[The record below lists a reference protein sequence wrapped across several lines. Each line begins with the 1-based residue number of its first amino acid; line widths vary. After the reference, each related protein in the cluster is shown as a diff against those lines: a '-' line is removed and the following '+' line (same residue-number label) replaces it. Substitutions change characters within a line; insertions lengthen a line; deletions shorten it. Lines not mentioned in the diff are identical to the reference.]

1 MKKFVILFTI
11 ISLIVLM
18 FSCQLKDN
26 ANETNPVNPG
36 TETLVTTSPKS
47 GDTLF
52 VSSSFDIK
60 WTSNTTQ
67 KLLIDYTI
75 NNGANWN
82 LIAANLDN
90 TQSYIWSSI
99 PNTPTTQGR
108 VRITT
113 ADSTLNSISEGFFTI
128 AVGTSKKITLSQPN
142 GGESW
147 KGNSNQAI
155 KWTSINVDSVNIEYT
170 LDNGLNWI
178 SIVSNFP
185 STGFYSWYPLPN
197 TPASN
202 AKVRVI
208 DANDVLV
215 TDLSDGTFSIE
226 PEDLL
231 TVTLPNGGEE
241 WLSGSGQY
249 IKWDTKIDI
258 TPGGADL
265 KYTKEKLNI
274 KNSNKK
280 IINNLLLKNNNSK
293 NILLGTPKSIESVE
307 DVKIE
312 YSFNG
317 GASWNTIIETTP
329 NNGIYFWSLV
339 PNVNSTQCL
348 IRVSDAADS
357 VPFDFNDAPFSIFT
371 SLPQEINI
379 TAPNGGETW
388 ASGTSQ
394 IISWNSKDVS
404 LVKIEYTIDNGVNW
418 STIVESTQSDG
429 FYSWE
434 QIPAIA
440 ATNCRVRI
448 SDASDGSPSD
458 MSSELFSISP
468 EPNINLISPNGGETL
483 QSGSSIN
490 ITWNST
496 NVAKIR
502 IDYTING
509 GAEWKLIA
517 NNVESS
523 GSYTWENIPDVNSNQ
538 VKIKISDANDGIP
551 SDISESN
558 LSISN
563 QIVQSLEIVS
573 PNGGEFWEA
582 NTAKNI
588 SWNSSAVTQVKIEY
602 SSNNGLTWA
611 LVENNLLSSGSYDWT
626 VPNVNSTQA
635 KIRISDAVDGNPNDE
650 SNATFRI
657 KQAGTL
663 KLINPNSGDNWVA
676 GDLNKIEWEAQNVE
690 KIKIE
695 YTTTNAI
702 YDPTALH
709 FDDQWFN
716 LVTNAPGAAG
726 VFETRFTIPST
737 EYRLRI
743 SDAEFDEPV
752 DFSGLFTVKGQPS
765 YSLQLLT
772 PNGGENWIIGEPYE
786 IAWTS
791 ENVERIAI
799 DYSLNNGTTWDNILA
814 DAPSN
819 GLFNWVVP
827 DIQDRSDLCKI
838 RIRHATDST
847 IFDLSDASFSIHP
860 KNKLLRVVSPNGGED
875 VISGIP
881 TRIEWT
887 SAGVENV
894 DIYFTI
900 DNTTTWHEIIKSYKS
915 TGAYM
920 WTPPDTSS
928 SLARIKVIASNDIN
942 IKDESDSYFNIHKAN
957 DGTVEVIYP
966 NGGEQLNVGGSTD
979 IKWKTENVKNIK
991 IEYSHN
997 NGADWSTLIASTPT
1011 DPGFYEWNPI
1021 PSNQTSHGVVRISDA
1036 SRSDINDISNATF
1049 SINDPITIPQVINIT
1064 SPSGGE
1070 KWFVGDS
1077 HNIEWTS
1084 NNVGNI
1090 TIEYSVDGNIWKNIV
1105 TNVAN
1110 ISPYSWSVPND
1121 KANNVSIRI
1130 KEASDNVP
1138 TATSQQFS
1146 IQTQEITILSPN
1158 GGESW
1163 AAGEYRNIS
1172 FTSNNIENIEIEYS
1186 VDQGNSWK
1194 AIASVSGTTNQYSWN
1209 IPNEFSN
1216 FVLVRVKDAIDGF
1229 PVDVSDAIFEIKP
1242 QPTIT
1247 LISPNGGEIITEG
1260 SRKPIT
1266 WSSKYV
1272 QNVRIEFSSN
1282 NGGSWQE
1289 LIANTPSDGSWTWEP
1304 VPGII
1309 SNLCAIKVSDA
1320 DRNDISDISE
1330 NTFSIEE
1337 KIDQISGEPAS
1348 IFLVSQSLNAIGVT
1362 ESGSPETAQITFE
1375 VQDSSGMAIDIA
1387 HAVDISFRFGAQP
1400 NGGEILAPSVVK
1412 TNEKGQ
1418 VTVNLTSG
1426 TIAGAIQVIAEVNF
1440 NGNLV
1445 SSKPVNIAIHGGMPN
1460 LAHFSV
1466 GTDKLNYPYLNKI
1479 GLTGTVTALV
1489 GDKYTNPVRPNTVVY
1504 FNSDASVI
1512 EGSSLTNPLGL
1523 ASVKFNS
1530 GNPQPNDATYGP
1542 GFFYVHANTIDENNA
1557 NISVNSRVLFSGSPQ
1572 ITVVPLTFAITN
1584 GGSQLFTFT
1593 VMDENGNP
1601 LASGND
1607 YSVSISTAGDAE
1619 VSGDIA
1625 VKMPDVQTG
1634 NTSFSFA
1641 VSDSKAAEIKP
1652 ATATVSITVSGPN
1665 GTAST
1670 IISGSVE

>member
-1 MKKFVILFTI
+1 
-11 ISLIVLM
+11 M
-18 FSCQLKDN
+18 FSCQLKDSTN
-26 ANETNPVNPG
+26 GTNPVTPG

-52 VSSSFDIK
+52 ASSSFNIK

-75 NNGANWN
+75 NNGDTWN
-82 LIAANLDN
+82 LIASNVDN
-90 TQSYIWSSI
+90 IQSYIWSFI
-99 PNTPTTQGR
+99 PNTPTTEGR
-108 VRITT
+108 IRITT

-155 KWTSINVDSVNIEYT
+155 KWTSINVDSVNLDYT
-170 LDNGLNWI
+170 LDNGLNWV

-208 DANDVLV
+208 DANDALV

-249 IKWDTKIDI
+249 IKWDTKLDI

-265 KYTKEKLNI
+265 KYTKEKLSI

-280 IINNLLLKNNNSK
+280 IINNLLLKSNNSK
-293 NILLGTPKSIESVE
+293 NILAGAPKSVETVE

-317 GASWNTIIETTP
+317 GASWNTIIESTP

-339 PNVNSTQCL
+339 PNINSTQCL

-357 VPFDFNDAPFSIFT
+357 VPFDFNDTPFSIFT

-388 ASGTSQ
+388 AAGTSQ

-458 MSSELFSISP
+458 ISSELFSISP

-490 ITWNST
+490 ITWNSI
-496 NVAKIR
+496 NIAKIR
-502 IDYTING
+502 IDYTVNG

-517 NNVESS
+517 NNIESS

-663 KLINPNSGDNWVA
+663 KLIKPKSGDNWVA

-827 DIQDRSDLCKI
+827 SIQDRSDLCKI

-875 VISGIP
+875 VISGTP

-900 DNTTTWHEIIKSYKS
+900 DNTTTWHEIIRNYKS

-928 SLARIKVIASNDIN
+928 SLARIKVIASNDSN

-957 DGTVEVIYP
+957 DGQVLVVYP
-966 NGGEQLNVGGSTD
+966 NGGEQLQAGGSAD
-979 IKWKTENVKNIK
+979 IKWQTQNVKNIK
-991 IEYSHN
+991 IEYSSN
-997 NGADWSTLIASTPT
+997 NGAQWVTLVQSTAT
-1011 DPGFYEWNPI
+1011 DPGFYRWNPV
-1021 PSNQTSHGVVRISDA
+1021 SLTQTSHGMIRISDA
-1036 SRSDINDISNATF
+1036 SRSDISDVSNGTFTINNSATVNQ
-1049 SINDPITIPQVINIT
+1049 SITLSSPNGSEVWVAGESHPITWSSSNIDM
-1064 SPSGGE
+1064 
-1070 KWFVGDS
+1070 V
-1077 HNIEWTS
+1077 
-1084 NNVGNI
+1084 
-1090 TIEYSVDGNIWKNIV
+1090 TIEYSVDNGNAWQVISENR
-1105 TNVAN
+1105 TN
-1110 ISPYSWSVPND
+1110 SG
-1121 KANNVSIRI
+1121 
-1130 KEASDNVP
+1130 
-1138 TATSQQFS
+1138 S
-1146 IQTQEITILSPN
+1146 IQWT
-1158 GGESW
+1158 
-1163 AAGEYRNIS
+1163 
-1172 FTSNNIENIEIEYS
+1172 
-1186 VDQGNSWK
+1186 
-1194 AIASVSGTTNQYSWN
+1194 
-1209 IPNEFSN
+1209 IPNQVSTS
-1216 FVLVRVKDAIDGF
+1216 VLVKVKDALDGN
-1229 PVDVSDAIFEIKP
+1229 PEDVSNNVFSIKP
-1242 QPTIT
+1242 LPTIT
-1247 LISPNGGEIITEG
+1247 LISPNGGEIVTEG

-1266 WSSKYV
+1266 WSSQYV
-1272 QNVRIEFSSN
+1272 QNVRIEFSAN

-1289 LIANTPSDGSWTWEP
+1289 LIANTPSDGNWTWDP

-1309 SNLCAIKVSDA
+1309 SDLCAIKVSDA
-1320 DRNDISDISE
+1320 DRNDISDISAA
-1330 NTFSIEE
+1330 TFSIEK

-1348 IFLVSQSLNAIGVT
+1348 IFIVSQTLDAIGVT

-1375 VQDSSGMAIDIA
+1375 VQDSSGIPIDIA
-1387 HAVDISFRFGAQP
+1387 HSVNVSFRFGSQP

-1412 TNEKGQ
+1412 TNEAGQ

-1426 TIAGAIQVIAEVNF
+1426 TIAGAVQVIAEIDF
-1440 NGNLV
+1440 NGNTIR
-1445 SSKPVNIAIHGGMPN
+1445 SKPVNIAIHGGMPD
-1460 LAHFSV
+1460 LTHFSV
-1466 GTDKLNYPYLNKI
+1466 GTDQVNYPYYYKLGEKVI
-1479 GLTGTVTALV
+1479 VTALV
-1489 GDKYTNPVRPNTVVY
+1489 GDKYTNPVKPSTVVY
-1504 FNSDASVI
+1504 FSSDAAVVQ
-1512 EGSSLTNPLGL
+1512 GSALTD
-1523 ASVKFNS
+1523 ASGIAGVTLLS
-1530 GNPQPNDATYGP
+1530 GNPLPNDPTYKD
-1542 GFFYVHANTIDENNA
+1542 GFFYIHASTINENEQS
-1557 NISVNSRVLFSGSPQ
+1557 ITTKTRVLFSGTPILTASP
-1572 ITVVPLTFAITN
+1572 TSFNLPN
-1584 GGSQLFTFT
+1584 GGSQSFTYT
-1593 VMDENGNP
+1593 VMDEFGNP
-1601 LASGND
+1601 LAPGNE
-1607 YSVSISTAGDAE
+1607 YSVSVATTGDAE
-1619 VSGDIA
+1619 VAGDVA
-1625 VKMPDVQTG
+1625 VKMPDVQFN
-1634 NTSFSFA
+1634 NTTFSF
-1641 VSDSKAAEIKP
+1641 VLIDSKPAEMTSAAATITIK
-1652 ATATVSITVSGPN
+1652 VSGPN
-1665 GTAST
+1665 GIASFS
-1670 IISGSVE
+1670 IAGSVE

>member
-249 IKWDTKIDI
+249 IKWDTKLDI

-348 IRVSDAADS
+348 IRVSDATDS

-468 EPNINLISPNGGETL
+468 EPNINLI
-483 QSGSSIN
+483 
-490 ITWNST
+490 
-496 NVAKIR
+496 
-502 IDYTING
+502 
-509 GAEWKLIA
+509 
-517 NNVESS
+517 
-523 GSYTWENIPDVNSNQ
+523 
-538 VKIKISDANDGIP
+538 
-551 SDISESN
+551 
-558 LSISN
+558 
-563 QIVQSLEIVS
+563 
-573 PNGGEFWEA
+573 
-582 NTAKNI
+582 
-588 SWNSSAVTQVKIEY
+588 
-602 SSNNGLTWA
+602 
-611 LVENNLLSSGSYDWT
+611 
-626 VPNVNSTQA
+626 
-635 KIRISDAVDGNPNDE
+635 
-650 SNATFRI
+650 
-657 KQAGTL
+657 
-663 KLINPNSGDNWVA
+663 
-676 GDLNKIEWEAQNVE
+676 
-690 KIKIE
+690 
-695 YTTTNAI
+695 
-702 YDPTALH
+702 
-709 FDDQWFN
+709 
-716 LVTNAPGAAG
+716 
-726 VFETRFTIPST
+726 
-737 EYRLRI
+737 
-743 SDAEFDEPV
+743 
-752 DFSGLFTVKGQPS
+752 
-765 YSLQLLT
+765 LLT

-900 DNTTTWHEIIKSYKS
+900 DNATTWHEIIKSYKS

-1011 DPGFYEWNPI
+1011 DPGFYKWNPI
-1021 PSNQTSHGVVRISDA
+1021 PTNQTSHGVVRISDA
-1036 SRSDINDISNATF
+1036 SRSDINDISDSTF
-1049 SINDPITIPQVINIT
+1049 SINDPVSIPQVINIT

-1070 KWFVGDS
+1070 KWFVGDA

-1163 AAGEYRNIS
+1163 AAGEYHNINW
-1172 FTSNNIENIEIEYS
+1172 TSKNIENIDIEYS
-1186 VDQGNSWK
+1186 LDQGNSWK
-1194 AIASVSGTTNQYSWN
+1194 AIASVAGTTNQYNWKV
-1209 IPNEFSN
+1209 PNEFSD
-1216 FVLVRVKDAIDGF
+1216 FAFVRVKDALDGS
-1229 PVDVSDAIFEIKP
+1229 PVDISDAVFGIKP
-1242 QPTIT
+1242 QPTIN
-1247 LISPNGGEIITEG
+1247 LISPNGGEILTEG
-1260 SRKPIT
+1260 SKKPIT
-1266 WSSKYV
+1266 WSSQYV
-1272 QNVRIEFSSN
+1272 QNVRIEFSAN
-1282 NGGSWQE
+1282 NGGSWQL
-1289 LIANTPSDGSWTWEP
+1289 LIASTPSDGSWTWDP
-1304 VPGII
+1304 VSNNI
-1309 SNLCAIKVSDA
+1309 SDLCAIKISDA
-1320 DRNDISDISE
+1320 DRNDISDVSAS
-1330 NTFSIEE
+1330 TFSIKQ

-1348 IFLVSQSLNAIGVT
+1348 IFLVSQSLNSIGVT

-1375 VQDSSGMAIDIA
+1375 VQDSSGTPIDIA
-1387 HAVDISFRFGAQP
+1387 HAVDISFKFGAQP
-1400 NGGEILAPSVVK
+1400 NGGEILAPRTVR

-1426 TIAGAIQVIAEVNF
+1426 TKSGAVQVIAEINF

-1466 GTDKLNYPYLNKI
+1466 GSNQLNYPFLNKI
-1479 GLTGTVTALV
+1479 GEEGTITALV

-1504 FNSDASVI
+1504 FDSDAGVI
-1512 EGSSLTNPLGL
+1512 EGSDLTNELGL
-1523 ASVKFNS
+1523 TSVTLIS
-1530 GNPQPNDATYGP
+1530 GNPQPNDATYGA
-1542 GFFYVHANTIDENNA
+1542 GFFFVHANTIDENNA
-1557 NISVNSRVLFSGSPQ
+1557 NISISSLVLFSGSPQ
-1572 ITVVPLTFAITN
+1572 ISAAPLSFTLAD
-1584 GGSQLFTFT
+1584 GGSQSFTYT
-1593 VMDENGNP
+1593 VMDQNGNP
-1601 LASGND
+1601 LAPGNE
-1607 YSVSISTAGDAE
+1607 YTVSIATTGDAE
-1619 VSGDIA
+1619 VAGDVA
-1625 VKMPDVQTG
+1625 VTMPDVQSG
-1634 NTSFSFA
+1634 NTSFSFVA
-1641 VSDSKAAEIKP
+1641 LDSKPGEITSAA
-1652 ATATVSITVSGPN
+1652 ATITISVNGPN
-1665 GTAST
+1665 GSASVS
-1670 IISGSVE
+1670 ISGTVE